1 MILAECLTTD
11 MWIKIITP
19 IVTVGGILV
28 GIWQFIKS
36 KRNLQNKELEQ
47 RKFEMEKMLLNNESN
62 AIAKFKEFQLAKYTE
77 ASEII
82 SRIIYTDNYET
93 EDFKS
98 DVKRFWQLYWVELSS
113 VEDLQVESAMV
124 FLGKHIKTL
133 EEKEFSGV
141 NEEEKKKLRNLGYDV
156 AQAIKKSSRTW
167 EMPGDN
173 ALSAQEKQS
182 HLKQLGEKVTAH
194 RESNNWSVEEL
205 ASDVGISEGQLL
217 RLEAGEY
224 NLNFDTL
231 VALAKAFGV
240 EVKELL

>member
-36 KRNLQNKELEQ
+36 QRNLQNKELEQ

>member
-36 KRNLQNKELEQ
+36 QRNLQNKELEQ

-62 AIAKFKEFQLAKYTE
+62 AIAKFKEFQLTKYSE

-82 SRIIYTDNYET
+82 SRIIHTDNYET
-93 EDFKS
+93 ETFKS
-98 DVKRFWQLYWVELSS
+98 DLKRFWQLYWVELCS
-113 VEDLQVESAMV
+113 VEDLQVENAMV
-124 FLGKHIKTL
+124 FLGNHIEAL
-133 EEKEFSGV
+133 EEKAFSNV
-141 NEEEKKKLRNLGYDV
+141 SEEEQEKLLNLGYDV

-173 ALSAQEKQS
+173 TLNAQETQS
-182 HLKQLGEKVTAH
+182 HLKQLGEKITAH

-205 ASDVGISEGQLL
+205 ASKVGISEGQLL

-224 NLNFDTL
+224 NLSFDTL
-231 VALAKAFGV
+231 IALAKAFGV
-240 EVKELL
+240 EVKDLL